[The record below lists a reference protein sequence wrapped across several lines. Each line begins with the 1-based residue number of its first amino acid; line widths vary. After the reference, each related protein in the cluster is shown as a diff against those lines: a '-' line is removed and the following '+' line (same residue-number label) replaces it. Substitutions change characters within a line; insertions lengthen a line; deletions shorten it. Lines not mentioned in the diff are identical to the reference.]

1 MHGALKETLW
11 FAVKLLGLPS
21 IAFIFDRWSIVA
33 VMAMNSHR
41 RVIEERLV
49 SNLMRMRVATPSS
62 ALQAVAEVDD
72 LEDEAVVDKA
82 A

>member
-1 MHGALKETLW
+1 
-11 FAVKLLGLPS
+11 
-21 IAFIFDRWSIVA
+21 
-33 VMAMNSHR
+33 MAMNSHR

-49 SNLMRMRVATPSS
+49 SNLMRMRVAKPSS

-82 A
+82 S

>member
-1 MHGALKETLW
+1 M
-11 FAVKLLGLPS
+11 P
-21 IAFIFDRWSIVA
+21 AFIDFIGKHVKPKPGIKT
-33 VMAMNSHR
+33 NTCFYH
-41 RVIEERLV
+41 VITKDLRLV
-49 SNLMRMRVATPSS
+49 SNLMRMRVAKPSS